1 MDKEKDAVLVVATT
15 HQLLRY
21 YRAFHVMVV
30 DEIDAF
36 PYCADRMLQYAVK
49 QAMKEKAARI
59 YLTATPDETWKRKL
73 KQGKQKGVIISG
85 RYHRHP
91 LPVPLFC
98 WCGIGKTS
106 CIKRIPRVLL
116 QWLQTY
122 LNKNFPIFYSSPCAI
137 YRRNKLVV
145 KTIK

>member
-36 PYCADRMLQYAVK
+36 PYCADQMLQYAVK

-73 KQGKQKGVIISG
+73 KQGKQKGVIVSG

-98 WCGIGKTS
+98 WCGNWKKPHS
-106 CIKRIPRVLL
+106 
-116 QWLQTY
+116 
-122 LNKNFPIFYSSPCAI
+122 
-137 YRRNKLVV
+137 
-145 KTIK
+145 